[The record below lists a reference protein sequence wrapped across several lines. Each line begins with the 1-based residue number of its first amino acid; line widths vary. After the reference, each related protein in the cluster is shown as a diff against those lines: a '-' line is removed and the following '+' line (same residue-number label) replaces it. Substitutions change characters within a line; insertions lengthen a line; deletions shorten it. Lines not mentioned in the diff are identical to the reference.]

1 MHAMSLLATGRRRL
15 PAQLTPLVLALG
27 VAGQARAEDV
37 PAPPAVLPTVEV
49 TSEAGQAASYIT
61 LDRKAPTGKLDVAVE
76 DTPYAITVVDQAFI
90 QDSGAKTIQDA
101 LLYSS
106 GVYSGAFG
114 LDTRGDWAKI
124 RGLDAS
130 FYLDGLRQIYGYYN
144 SVRTNVY
151 ALESVEVLKGP
162 SSVLYGQGELGGLVN
177 SVSKLPKAEQQ
188 GEIWAQAGSF
198 DRRQLAADVTGP
210 LTDDGQLLY
219 RLVALKRDSDT
230 QVDYVEDDGEL
241 LAPSITWLPR
251 DGTRLTLLVN
261 QQENT
266 GQVSAQFLP
275 IFGTLEPGPQGR
287 VGSETFVGEPG
298 WDRYDREK
306 TEFTLFFD
314 QLLSDNWV
322 FSATARQTD
331 SEAETREHWVNIGA
345 VPTADGDVGRTIYT
359 VDRATDVFNADAR
372 IEGSF
377 DLGVTRHT
385 LAVGVDYQDALWEE
399 DNYYYGFN
407 QGGTINLYNPQ
418 YGNLNAGVITP
429 TDRND
434 NAITQTGFYI
444 ADHMEI
450 GKLVV
455 SSALRYD
462 KARSTLLRVDGTYSA
477 SQNYETTGRVGVMY
491 RFDNG
496 LSPYVSYA
504 EAFNM
509 NLGGDGVGGT
519 LDPTT
524 GDQTEGGIK
533 YLSADRSFALTA
545 AYFDIEQK
553 NRIAQGNNPG
563 GVEQV
568 GAVVTG
574 WELEANKRWKQF
586 ETQLAYTDLNA
597 INDQTRIRLSAV
609 AERVISLWNQV
620 YLGDQW
626 KLGAGVR
633 YVGDNVGGGG
643 EPVVPSVT
651 LYDAMVGYQYA
662 DWEFSVDAKN
672 LGDEEYVSWCRG
684 AGLDCGY
691 GERRNVTANARY
703 RF

>member
-1 MHAMSLLATGRRRL
+1 MSRPDSL
-15 PAQLTPLVLALG
+15 PSLRHLPSRLTPLALALAMIG
-27 VAGQARAEDV
+27 LAHAEDA
-37 PAPPAVLPTVEV
+37 PAPDILPTVQV
-49 TSEAGQAASYIT
+49 SSEAEPDTGYVT
-61 LDRKAPTGKLDVAVE
+61 LDQKATTGKLDVPVE
-76 DTPYAITVVDQAFI
+76 DTPYAITVVNQEFI
-90 QDSGAKTIQDA
+90 KDSGAKSIQDA

-144 SVRTNVY
+144 NVRTNVY

-188 GEIWAQAGSF
+188 GEIWAQVGSF

-210 LTDDGQLLY
+210 ATEDGTLLY

-230 QVDYVEDDGEL
+230 QVDHVEDDGYL
-241 LAPSITWLPR
+241 LAPSITWKPR
-251 DGTRLTLLVN
+251 EGTSLTLLVN

-275 IFGTLEPGPQGR
+275 IFGTLEPGPLGQ

-314 QLLSDNWV
+314 QTLSDNWT
-322 FSATARQTD
+322 FSTVARQTN
-331 SEAETREHWVNIGA
+331 SEAETREHWVDIGA
-345 VPTADGDVGRTIYT
+345 VPSPTGDVTRTIYT
-359 VDRATDVFNADAR
+359 VDRATDVFNMDAR
-372 IEGSF
+372 VEGAF
-377 DLGVTRHT
+377 DLGVTRHN
-385 LAVGVDYQDALWEE
+385 LAVGIDYQDALWEE
-399 DNYYYGFN
+399 DNYYYGAG
-407 QGGTINLYNPQ
+407 QGGVINLYNPV
-418 YGNLNAGVITP
+418 YGNLNSGVITP

-434 NAITQTGFYI
+434 NAIEQTGIYV

-450 GKLVV
+450 GAVVV
-455 SSALRYD
+455 SSALRRD
-462 KARSTLLRVDGTYSA
+462 KARNSVLAVTGADTHSEYYSTS
-477 SQNYETTGRVGVMY
+477 GRIGVMY

-504 EAFNM
+504 EAFSM
-509 NLGGDGVGGT
+509 NLGGDGTGGT
-519 LDPTT
+519 LKPTT

-533 YLSADRSFALTA
+533 YLSADRSLAVTA
-545 AYFDIEQK
+545 AYFDITQN
-553 NRIAQGNNPG
+553 NRVSNGSTPG

-568 GAVVTG
+568 GAVVDG
-574 WELEANKRWKQF
+574 WELEVNKRWQQL
-586 ETQLAYTDLNA
+586 ETQVSFTELNA
-597 INDQTRIRLSAV
+597 IDAQTRDRLSAV
-609 AERVISLWNQV
+609 ADRLVTWWNKV
-620 YLGDQW
+620 HIGDNW

-633 YVGDNVGGGG
+633 YIGDNVGGGG
-643 EPVVPSVT
+643 QPVVPSET
-651 LYDAMVGYQYA
+651 LYDAMIGYHVA

-672 LGDEEYVSWCRG
+672 LTDEEYVSWCRG

-691 GERRNVTANARY
+691 GERRNITANARY
-703 RF
+703 HF